1 MILCKKSGDYMICT
15 TINNYMLCFKNPFT
29 RYILDLDKV
38 GTLDIVK
45 GLISR
50 RIHTYHLNR
59 ISELQ
64 FSATALQ
71 RIFRTGTIKFN
82 VHEYNQVSK
91 VCIENVKCAEDI
103 YSALSYYKQSII
115 KK

>member
-1 MILCKKSGDYMICT
+1 MLCVTIHNYILC
-15 TINNYMLCFKNPFT
+15 FRNPFT
-29 RYILDLDKV
+29 RYIIDLDKV
-38 GTLDIVK
+38 GTLDIIE

-64 FSATALQ
+64 FSATPLQ
-71 RIFRTGTIKFN
+71 RIFGTGTIKFN
-82 VHEYNQVSK
+82 IHEYNQVST

-103 YSALSYYKQSII
+103 YSALSYYKQSIMR
-115 KK
+115 K